1 MTFKQLCRQVVVLGT
16 LLIWL
21 IKFLIRPLHLLPHG
35 ADFMLGVAPNLLGSF
50 LIPFGAYWFFHGRD
64 HLMARLLRLQNAVE
78 LRQVCLIG
86 FGLLVLNEYLQMIPV
101 FGRTFDVYDIL
112 MSVPGLGLSYFSFTW
127 LQQRYA
133 ASTG

>member
-1 MTFKQLCRQVVVLGT
+1 MTFKQLCRQVVILGT

-64 HLMARLLRLQNAVE
+64 HLMGRLLRLQNAVE
-78 LRQVCLIG
+78 LRQVCLIS
-86 FGLLVLNEYLQMIPV
+86 FGLLVLNEYLQMFPV

-112 MSVPGLGLSYFSFTW
+112 MSVPGLGLSYFSFMW

-133 ASTG
+133 ASAG